1 MLPVYNS
8 CCEAVDP
15 CLAGSI
21 SRRAGVPK
29 PRADNFTAASTI
41 QPAIAENAR
50 SRTCVERHDL
60 RVKLEIYGLAIQRR
74 GLGGS
79 SVPFSLSLRLVSFSR
94 SLSPRSLHGCL
105 GRARGAIG

>member
-79 SVPFSLSLRLVSFSR
+79 SVPFSLSQAGLFLSLAFS
-94 SLSPRSLHGCL
+94 SLSPRMPG
-105 GRARGAIG
+105 